1 MASTTLVVPS
11 RMKVNYNLEV
21 LGNLIVKGNTTYL
34 DTDVFRVDDAMIVLA
49 NNQTAANMD
58 AGFMVQRGSS
68 NNAVFYWDESSDTWT
83 CATSSSNHDSV
94 KPDAPDIG
102 NSTNAGFT
110 AALITASGR
119 LITDDTTDASSKTDG
134 ALQTD
139 GGLSVAKKIY
149 SGTAVVL
156 AADSGTVTM
165 GAATAAVVTAAGII
179 NVNNTTDAATTTD
192 GSLQTDGG
200 LSVAKSAVIGDDL
213 DLLSDGAIFAM
224 GAGQDVTITHD
235 GTSGAT
241 LNSADDFLLSAGG
254 TEVARIDVSAT
265 SLLMSAAKKI
275 EFRDAALT
283 VYSSADG
290 QLDIDADTELEI
302 TTTTVD
308 MNAACSI
315 SGITTIEDTTASSTA
330 ANGALIV
337 KGGVGIAADLTVGD
351 DIRLLS
357 DSAVLALG
365 AGNDVTIT
373 HDGATG
379 ATLNSAGDFLL
390 SAGGTEVARIDV
402 SAESVLMA
410 TNHKLEFRDTGLVIH
425 STADGQLDID
435 ADTELEIT
443 TTTVDMNA
451 ACSISGITTIED
463 TTASSTAANGALIV
477 KGGVGIAADLTV
489 GDDIR
494 LLSDSA
500 VLALGAGND
509 VTITHDGAT
518 GATLNSAGD
527 FLLSAGGTEVA
538 RVDVSATCILMAGTK
553 QIRFSD
559 DATYIQRNGATL
571 RIENDTQ
578 NNAAAID
585 IRANTGG
592 ITLKAAGTTTGQ
604 VDIATA
610 NGTTKGSVKITP
622 KAAYGHIDFS
632 GTEATTSGASVFDID
647 SAGTMTMA
655 KFVKIAVNDAVY
667 YLPAYAAS

>member
-139 GGLSVAKKIY
+139 GGLSVAK
-149 SGTAVVL
+149 
-156 AADSGTVTM
+156 
-165 GAATAAVVTAAGII
+165 
-179 NVNNTTDAATTTD
+179 
-192 GSLQTDGG
+192 
-200 LSVAKSAVIGDDL
+200 SAVIGDDL

-283 VYSSADG
+283 VYSS
-290 QLDIDADTELEI
+290 
-302 TTTTVD
+302 
-308 MNAACSI
+308 
-315 SGITTIEDTTASSTA
+315 
-330 ANGALIV
+330 
-337 KGGVGIAADLTVGD
+337 
-351 DIRLLS
+351 
-357 DSAVLALG
+357 
-365 AGNDVTIT
+365 
-373 HDGATG
+373 
-379 ATLNSAGDFLL
+379 
-390 SAGGTEVARIDV
+390 
-402 SAESVLMA
+402 
-410 TNHKLEFRDTGLVIH
+410 
-425 STADGQLDID
+425 ADGQLDID

>member
-1 MASTTLVVPS
+1 
-11 RMKVNYNLEV
+11 
-21 LGNLIVKGNTTYL
+21 
-34 DTDVFRVDDAMIVLA
+34 
-49 NNQTAANMD
+49 
-58 AGFMVQRGSS
+58 
-68 NNAVFYWDESSDTWT
+68 
-83 CATSSSNHDSV
+83 
-94 KPDAPDIG
+94 
-102 NSTNAGFT
+102 
-110 AALITASGR
+110 
-119 LITDDTTDASSKTDG
+119 
-134 ALQTD
+134 
-139 GGLSVAKKIY
+139 
-149 SGTAVVL
+149 
-156 AADSGTVTM
+156 
-165 GAATAAVVTAAGII
+165 
-179 NVNNTTDAATTTD
+179 
-192 GSLQTDGG
+192 
-200 LSVAKSAVIGDDL
+200 
-213 DLLSDGAIFAM
+213 
-224 GAGQDVTITHD
+224 
-235 GTSGAT
+235 
-241 LNSADDFLLSAGG
+241 
-254 TEVARIDVSAT
+254 
-265 SLLMSAAKKI
+265 MSAAKKI

-283 VYSSADG
+283 VYSS
-290 QLDIDADTELEI
+290 
-302 TTTTVD
+302 
-308 MNAACSI
+308 
-315 SGITTIEDTTASSTA
+315 
-330 ANGALIV
+330 
-337 KGGVGIAADLTVGD
+337 
-351 DIRLLS
+351 
-357 DSAVLALG
+357 
-365 AGNDVTIT
+365 
-373 HDGATG
+373 
-379 ATLNSAGDFLL
+379 
-390 SAGGTEVARIDV
+390 
-402 SAESVLMA
+402 
-410 TNHKLEFRDTGLVIH
+410 
-425 STADGQLDID
+425 ADGQLDID